1 MTTKDRLFAEYA
13 GFHMDSRNRATHFA
27 GIPIIVGSL
36 IGLLLRWD
44 FFVVGPI
51 GVSAGHVVLA
61 AGILFCLVVAPSLAL
76 PMLAA
81 AGFLAAIGRAL
92 PVWLAAALFVF
103 GLILV
108 LVGHVTYEGKSP
120 AFLKN
125 VAHLLVGPL
134 WVLEEAMGS
143 EKRDG

>member
-1 MTTKDRLFAEYA
+1 MTTKDRLFSEYA
-13 GFHMDSRNRATHFA
+13 GYHTDSLNKATHFA
-27 GIPIIVGSL
+27 GIPLIVGSL

-61 AGILFCLVVAPSLAL
+61 AGILFYLAIAPSLAL

-81 AGFLAAIGRAL
+81 VGFLAAIGRAL
-92 PVWLAAALFVF
+92 PVWLAVALFVL
-103 GLILV
+103 GWILQF
-108 LVGHVTYEGKSP
+108 VGHLKYEGKSP

-125 VAHLLVGPL
+125 VTHFLIGPL
-134 WVLEEAMGS
+134 WVLEEAMGLG
-143 EKRDG
+143 KR